1 MLPPRCN
8 VGRPGFALRQ
18 VHELESQM
26 GSVVPLKEEVGQLR
40 TRLADQQD
48 VKRIEGSRLREDCNE
63 LQVCQPPT
71 CGTAITVAAAS
82 NRANSRTAPPP
93 VVR

>member
-63 LQVCQPPT
+63 LQVGLST
-71 CGTAITVAAAS
+71 ANGTAITRPHQIVQ
-82 NRANSRTAPPP
+82 TAGPPHP
-93 VVR
+93 L

>member
-8 VGRPGFALRQ
+8 VGRPGFSLRQ

-63 LQVCQPPT
+63 LQVCQQPT
-71 CGTAITVAAAS
+71 GPQHCCGRIKS
-82 NRANSRTAPPP
+82 YKQPNRPTPL
-93 VVR
+93 

>member
-63 LQVCQPPT
+63 LQVCQQPTGPQSLLRPHQIVQTAEPPH
-71 CGTAITVAAAS
+71 
-82 NRANSRTAPPP
+82 PL
-93 VVR
+93 

>member
-1 MLPPRCN
+1 M
-8 VGRPGFALRQ
+8 RQ

-48 VKRIEGSRLREDCNE
+48 VKRIEGTRLREDCNE
-63 LQVCQPPT
+63 LQVGRFATNGSRHAAHRRTNKTTKPLHP
-71 CGTAITVAAAS
+71 VA
-82 NRANSRTAPPP
+82 RERVRGVQGGGLTAPNG
-93 VVR
+93 

>member
-63 LQVCQPPT
+63 LQVGLST
-71 CGTAITVAAAS
+71 ASGTAITRPHQIVQ
-82 NRANSRTAPPP
+82 TAEPPHP
-93 VVR
+93 L